1 MQIQHANNASD
12 KKDNHDILNIDL
24 NIRYMSELSAM
35 MRWACKK
42 NAEQNE
48 DSN

>member
-24 NIRYMSELSAM
+24 SAKHMSEFSTTM
-35 MRWACKK
+35 KQACKE

-48 DSN
+48 NSN